1 MVRRPRQAFPAAS
14 GGPEDPAAPAA
25 SSRRAPMFARGAASL
40 DTAARSAAA
49 EERMFRNLAVEL
61 IDPSPIR
68 DRIDLRENLEEL
80 KRSLEEEGQ
89 QIPILV
95 RPKPG
100 SDRFEIVTG
109 RRRLQATRDLGRP
122 TIQAFVRVMSDEEA
136 FVAQGVENN
145 ARLETSFIERAR
157 TILSA
162 LEAGFSQTQVEKFL
176 GVDQTMISRMKSIY
190 TGLGEDLV
198 LAIGPARGIGR
209 RKWDRLLSA
218 IREDGRDPAAL
229 AAEVPADIPDS
240 AERFDAF
247 LDQLELALPP
257 APPAAARRARKD
269 QPRAAEPGTGTTPL
283 KAARKGDRLV
293 ITAGGNVPPAFLDFV
308 AACLPGLL
316 HQYYQD
322 SPAAGD
328 DPADG

>member
-1 MVRRPRQAFPAAS
+1 MARRSRQAFPTPA
-14 GGPEDPAAPAA
+14 GDPAEADKPNQP
-25 SSRRAPMFARGAASL
+25 SRRAPMFAKGAASL

-49 EERMFRNLAVEL
+49 EERMYRNLAVDL

-68 DRIDLRENLEEL
+68 DRIDLTENLDEL
-80 KRSLEEEGQ
+80 KRSLSEEGQ

-95 RPKPG
+95 RPKAG

-109 RRRLQATRDLGRP
+109 RRRLQATRDLGRDV
-122 TIQAFVRVMSDEEA
+122 IQAFIRPMSDEEA

-198 LAIGPARGIGR
+198 VAIGPARGIGR
-209 RKWDRLLSA
+209 RKWDRLLSLVRGQDA
-218 IREDGRDPAAL
+218 PPETLIPSI
-229 AAEVPADIPDS
+229 PADIQDS

-247 LDQLELALPP
+247 LAQLEQTAPP
-257 APPAAARRARKD
+257 APASTTRSPRKPKPETTAGSKPLATTRKD
-269 QPRAAEPGTGTTPL
+269 H
-283 KAARKGDRLV
+283 RLV
-293 ITAGGNVPPAFLDFV
+293 INTGDSVPPAFLEFV
-308 AACLPGLL
+308 EACLPGLL
-316 HQYYQD
+316 HQYFDNTPED
-322 SPAAGD
+322 S
-328 DPADG
+328 DGT

>member
-1 MVRRPRQAFPAAS
+1 MVRRPRQAFPTAS
-14 GGPEDPAAPAA
+14 GDGTEPPKPAQPA
-25 SSRRAPMFARGAASL
+25 RRAPMFARGAASL

-49 EERMFRNLAVEL
+49 EDRMYRNLAVEL

-68 DRIDLRENLEEL
+68 DRIDLSENLDEL
-80 KRSLEEEGQ
+80 KRSLAEEGQ

-109 RRRLQATRDLGRP
+109 RRRLQATRELGQA

-162 LEAGFSQTQVEKFL
+162 LEAGFTQTQVEKFL
-176 GVDQTMISRMKSIY
+176 GTDQTMISRMKSIY
-190 TGLGEDLV
+190 TGLGEELV

-209 RKWDRLLSA
+209 RKWDRLLA
-218 IREDGRDPAAL
+218 LIRADGRAPESL
-229 AAEVPADIPDS
+229 AAIVPADIPDS

-247 LDQLELALPP
+247 LRQMEEAAPPSP
-257 APPAAARRARKD
+257 APAPAPKPGKPARAARDDGR
-269 QPRAAEPGTGTTPL
+269 PL
-283 KAARKGDRLV
+283 VTERRSDRLV
-293 ITAGGNVPPAFLDFV
+293 IRTGEGVPPAFLEFV
-308 AACLPGLL
+308 EACLPGLL
-316 HQYYQD
+316 HQYYENV
-322 SPAAGD
+322 PGEPGD
-328 DPADG
+328 D

>member
-1 MVRRPRQAFPAAS
+1 MVRRPRQAFPTATGGGEDKPATAA
-14 GGPEDPAAPAA
+14 
-25 SSRRAPMFARGAASL
+25 RRAPMFAKGAASL

-49 EERMFRNLAVEL
+49 EDRMYRNLALEL

-68 DRIDLRENLEEL
+68 DRIDLTENLDTL
-80 KRSLEEEGQ
+80 KRSLEEDGQ

-100 SDRFEIVTG
+100 SERYEIVTG
-109 RRRLQATRDLGRP
+109 RRRLQAMRDLGRG
-122 TIQAFVRVMSDEEA
+122 TIQAFVRPMSDEEA

-209 RKWDRLLSA
+209 RKWDRLLTLVRA
-218 IREDGRDPAAL
+218 DGRAAAAL
-229 AAEVPADIPDS
+229 ASEVPAGIADS
-240 AERFDAF
+240 AERFEAF
-247 LDQLELALPP
+247 LGQMEDAAP
-257 APPAAARRARKD
+257 APAPKAEKPRRDPAPKD
-269 QPRAAEPGTGTTPL
+269 MSKPLSTT
-283 KAARKGDRLV
+283 RKGRRLV
-293 ITAGGNVPPAFLDFV
+293 IQTGEAVPAEFLDFV
-308 AACLPGLL
+308 EACLPGLL
-316 HQYYQD
+316 HQFYD
-322 SPAAGD
+322 SAPGETEGD
-328 DPADG
+328 

>member
-1 MVRRPRQAFPAAS
+1 MARRPRQAFPTPTDDSTDA
-14 GGPEDPAAPAA
+14 GKPPQPN
-25 SSRRAPMFARGAASL
+25 RRAPLFAKGAASL
-40 DTAARSAAA
+40 DTAVRSAAA
-49 EERMFRNLAVEL
+49 EERMYRNLSVDL

-68 DRIDLRENLEEL
+68 DRIDLTENLEEL
-80 KRSLEEEGQ
+80 RRSLSEEGQ

-95 RPKPG
+95 RPKSG
-100 SDRFEIVTG
+100 TDRFEIVTG
-109 RRRLQATRDLGRP
+109 RRRLQATRDLGR
-122 TIQAFVRVMSDEEA
+122 TSIQAFIRPMTDEEA

-209 RKWDRLLSA
+209 RKWDRLLSL
-218 IREDGRDPAAL
+218 IRADGRAPSDL
-229 AAEVPADIPDS
+229 AAEVPTDIPDS

-247 LDQLELALPP
+247 LEHLSQATPP
-257 APPAAARRARKD
+257 APPRK
-269 QPRAAEPGTGTTPL
+269 PRQSTPTPDNSKPISTTR
-283 KAARKGDRLV
+283 KADRLT
-293 ITAGGNVPPAFLDFV
+293 IKTGDSIPPGFLEFV
-308 AACLPGLL
+308 EACLPGLL
-316 HQYYQD
+316 HQYFNSTPED
-322 SPAAGD
+322 EPNGD
-328 DPADG
+328 